1 MSYKEKFNAEDWSK
15 LQNSFLWVFKAI
27 AGVDGKIDRKEKNA
41 MNIIIDNTGNFDSK
55 LGNEL
60 LNDLKN
66 MDGDAVAKAEQDTSD
81 LKTSIKEVGEILDKK
96 VDREE
101 AVDFKKLLI
110 AVGAYIGDS
119 SGKWF
124 DYKFSDEEEEKL
136 KEIGRW
142 LNTSTEAFLS
152 TTILSRILKNVKE

>member
-1 MSYKEKFNAEDWSK
+1 MSYKAKFNAEDWEK
-15 LQNSFLWVFKAI
+15 FQNSFLWVFKAI
-27 AGVDGKIDRKEKNA
+27 AGVDGKIDKKEKNA
-41 MNIIIDNTGNFDSK
+41 MNIIIDNAGNFESQI
-55 LGNEL
+55 GNEI

-66 MDGDAVAKAEQDTSD
+66 SSVDAIEKAEKDSSD
-81 LKTSIKEVGEILDKK
+81 LKTAITEVTKILDNNLN
-96 VDREE
+96 REE
-101 AVDFKKLLI
+101 AIEFKKLLI

-136 KEIGRW
+136 EEIGRW

-152 TTILSRILKNVKE
+152 TTIISRILKNVRE